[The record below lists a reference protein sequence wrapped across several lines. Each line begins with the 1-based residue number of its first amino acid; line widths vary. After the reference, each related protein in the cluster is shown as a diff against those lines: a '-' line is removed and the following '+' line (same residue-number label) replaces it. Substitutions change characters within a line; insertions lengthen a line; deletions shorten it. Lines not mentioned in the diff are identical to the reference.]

1 MNESSQRSAKNQ
13 SMDNKLVR
21 NSANKPQNAI
31 ANHIDSIDQSTKTPE
46 NDTSANDTNSMRIIL
61 PVFIENEQ
69 KYAQMERRRKIQ
81 SSPAKTMRRFSQDSS
96 KLERPPNVSKN
107 LTIHQF
113 EVNQRKTETIVSER
127 LLLLRQ

>member
-1 MNESSQRSAKNQ
+1 MNESSRRSAKNQ
-13 SMDNKLVR
+13 SMDNELVR

-113 EVNQRKTETIVSER
+113 EVNRRKNETIVSER

>member
-1 MNESSQRSAKNQ
+1 MNESSRRSAKNQ